1 MHILTDELQWLALS
15 LIQSDLD
22 DAIFR
27 KLISG
32 CSKHVLEKNRPSLQ
46 GIDYS
51 SLIAQKIFIKV

>member
-1 MHILTDELQWLALS
+1 MYILIDGLQWLALS
-15 LIQSDLD
+15 LVQSDLD

-46 GIDYS
+46 GIDFS
-51 SLIAQKIFIKV
+51 SLIA